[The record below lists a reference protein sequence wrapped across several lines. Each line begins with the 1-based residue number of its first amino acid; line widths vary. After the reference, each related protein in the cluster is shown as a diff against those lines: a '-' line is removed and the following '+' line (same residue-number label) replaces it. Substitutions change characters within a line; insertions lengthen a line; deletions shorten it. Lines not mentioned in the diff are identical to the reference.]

1 MTKPN
6 TYLDTELRR
15 GRACLAVLATVAL
28 SACSADVMAPHSISP
43 TTGMVLNIPIAKSSL
58 VMLPTGSYGC
68 GRAMAVNSTGVEG
81 GNVFD
86 CATPGI
92 AHAALWVNGTLVVLP
107 ALASNGTSNV
117 TALAD
122 DSTAVGFT
130 VDALGV
136 SHAASWKNGALT
148 LLAGG
153 MNGTAVGI
161 GSDGVIV
168 GSILLGGV
176 RIPALWVN
184 GSLLTDAQ
192 PQGYVGARFNS
203 RAVGVVAGTAL
214 NPVNGVVR
222 GTRAFRWWGP
232 GNYQLLDLPAAAS
245 SVALGEVNDLGTVA
259 GVAFG
264 ASGVMSV
271 YWPGGSTTPVTVPV
285 PSGYASSDM
294 RAINNAGIIA
304 GSLTGIGVGA
314 ATDPVTYD
322 TQKGKW
328 FKLASSGSFGAVY
341 GSNDLAMFA
350 GSVGTTS
357 PQPVLWR

>member
-1 MTKPN
+1 MTKPM

-15 GRACLAVLATVAL
+15 GRAYLAALATVVM
-28 SACSADVMAPHSISP
+28 SACSADVVSP
-43 TTGMVLNIPIAKSSL
+43 LPTSSSAQKIFDIPVARSSL

-68 GRAMAVNSTGVEG
+68 GRAIAINNTGMEG

-86 CATPGI
+86 CATPGVS
-92 AHAALWVNGTLVVLP
+92 HAAVWVNGTLTVLP
-107 ALASNGTSNV
+107 WLASTGSSNV
-117 TALAD
+117 SGVAD
-122 DSTAVGFT
+122 DSTAVGFAI
-130 VDALGV
+130 DAMGV
-136 SHAASWKNGALT
+136 SHAASWRNGVLT
-148 LLAGG
+148 LLPGG
-153 MNGTAVGI
+153 QNSTAVGI

-168 GSILLGGV
+168 GSVMLAGV
-176 RIPALWVN
+176 RLPALWVN
-184 GSLLTDAQ
+184 GLLLTDAQ
-192 PQGYVGARFNS
+192 PLGYLGARFLS

-222 GTRAFRWWGP
+222 GASAFRWWGP
-232 GNYQLLDLPAAAS
+232 GNYQLLDLPATAS

-264 ASGVMSV
+264 ASGAMSV

-294 RAINNAGIIA
+294 RAINNAAIMS
-304 GSLTGIGVGA
+304 GSLTGMGVGA
-314 ATDPVTYD
+314 VTDPVTYD
-322 TQKGKW
+322 TQNGKW

-341 GSNDLAMFA
+341 GSNDMAMFA